1 MNMIVT
7 ADDNWAIGNRGR
19 RLVSIPSDNR
29 FVQEETQGKVVVL
42 GRRALADLPHRQLLP
57 DRTNL
62 VLTSDPTCR
71 IRGAETLPDLAH
83 LLQKLQAFPSED
95 VYVLGGE
102 STFRQLL
109 PYCDLIHVTKLHHHY
124 QADAWFPNLDE
135 LDEWV
140 ITGDSEEQTYFD
152 LEYHFFR
159 YERRK

>member
-83 LLQKLQAFPSED
+83 LLQTARPQLIGLPILHIPRLQ
-95 VYVLGGE
+95 
-102 STFRQLL
+102 QLL
-109 PYCDLIHVTKLHHHY
+109 QVMQVHLGHLFHTL
-124 QADAWFPNLDE
+124 
-135 LDEWV
+135 
-140 ITGDSEEQTYFD
+140 
-152 LEYHFFR
+152 
-159 YERRK
+159 